1 VRACAPC
8 GIEQGC
14 IVRKSLLS
22 LVAVATLAVSP
33 AVLAQS
39 RADDP
44 ARPAAAAPPLR
55 YLSAFEGYRPF
66 DDAGPGNWRQVND
79 RVRDAAA
86 KAPAAPAGPAQPAP
100 GQAAPPQPMPA
111 GVTR

>member
-1 VRACAPC
+1 M
-8 GIEQGC
+8 
-14 IVRKSLLS
+14 RKSLLS
-22 LVAVATLAVSP
+22 LVAVAALAVSP
-33 AVLAQS
+33 TVLAQS
-39 RADDP
+39 RVDDP

-79 RVRDAAA
+79 RVREAAA
-86 KAPAAPAGPAQPAP
+86 KSPAAPAIPAQPAS
-100 GQAAPPQPMPA
+100 GQGASPQPTPA